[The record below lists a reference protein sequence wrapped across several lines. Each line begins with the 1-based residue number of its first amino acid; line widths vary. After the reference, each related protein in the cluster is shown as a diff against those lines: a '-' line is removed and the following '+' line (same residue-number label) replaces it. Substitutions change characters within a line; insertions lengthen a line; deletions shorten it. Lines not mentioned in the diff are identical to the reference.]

1 LQGNVIGIPTATAID
16 PQFKTPANGVGFAIP
31 SNRVKFFAPQI
42 IETGKVTHSGRAAM
56 GVRVT
61 TVDRV
66 LAERDNLPIDHG
78 ALIVDVIANGPADRA
93 GLKSGDV
100 IVQVDKHEVND
111 VASLGDALL
120 SKEPGD
126 VVPVQVHRGN
136 QQLTVNVELGE
147 LQIE

>member
-1 LQGNVIGIPTATAID
+1 MD
-16 PQFKTPANGVGFAIP
+16 PA
-31 SNRVKFFAPQI
+31 S
-42 IETGKVTHSGRAAM
+42 
-56 GVRVT
+56 
-61 TVDRV
+61 
-66 LAERDNLPIDHG
+66 
-78 ALIVDVIANGPADRA
+78 RA

-111 VASLGDALL
+111 VASLGDVLL

-126 VVPVQVHRGN
+126 VVLVQVHRGN

>member
-1 LQGNVIGIPTATAID
+1 
-16 PQFKTPANGVGFAIP
+16 
-31 SNRVKFFAPQI
+31 
-42 IETGKVTHSGRAAM
+42 M

-78 ALIVDVIANGPADRA
+78 AIMVDVIANGPTDRA

-120 SKEPGD
+120 SKEIISD
-126 VVPVQVHRGN
+126 HGN
-136 QQLTVNVELGE
+136 LDEDTTMKIGVG
-147 LQIE
+147 QIIFMRSGARQRMN